1 MDSCSL
7 ICINAWPAE
16 AFRTDRSKAC
26 DRSTSP
32 GRLSRN
38 VTVTR
43 DGEKI
48 GLAHGT
54 LYRGDLAAR
63 REGAVF
69 DQRTLDVLSPGNRGV
84 GRGGRFSGAVALGRQ
99 RRAGVGL
106 SGAGGDG
113 WACG

>member
-16 AFRTDRSKAC
+16 AFQTDRSKAC

-32 GRLSRN
+32 RRLSRS

-43 DGEKI
+43 DDEKI
-48 GLAHGT
+48 RLAHGT
-54 LYRGDLAAR
+54 LYRRDLAAR

-69 DQRTLDVLSPGNRGV
+69 DQRTLDVLSPGNRGL
-84 GRGGRFSGAVALGRQ
+84 GRGGRFSGAVALGHC
-99 RRAGVGL
+99 RRADVRL
-106 SGAGGDG
+106 SGLGGDG